1 MSVHYRMG
9 SDDGQLPS
17 GFRFRPTD
25 AGVELLTHYLSPKAA
40 NTRFVPAAVY
50 EVNLHKSKQWDLLP
64 AGGGGEDG
72 GGYFCRRSV
81 KFLYARGGGR
91 PRGVGKQVGVRPC
104 VQAVGTKPAT
114 AMGASTAVRV
124 RGWGG
129 R

>member
-64 AGGGGEDG
+64 AGGGGEG
-72 GGYFCRRSV
+72 GG
-81 KFLYARGGGR
+81 G
-91 PRGVGKQVGVRPC
+91 
-104 VQAVGTKPAT
+104 AT
-114 AMGASTAVRV
+114 STGGASSSCMRGEEAAREAWGSRSGYGHACRPWERSPRRRWGRV
-124 RGWGG
+124 RLYG
-129 R
+129 